1 MAAVSG
7 PSTAPV
13 PAPSASRLEL
23 EAVSYRY
30 AGAAI
35 PSLVDLSLSLGPG
48 NVVGLTGATESGKST
63 TCLVA
68 AGLAPRSIGGHLEG
82 SATVNGRSLA
92 ALSAGELPSLIGIA
106 FANAQLSGMCSTVY
120 EEVAFGP
127 MNLGLPRGDVIDRT
141 ESALVEVGLPDLGPR
156 DPEHL
161 SGGQRQL
168 VAIAGLLALR
178 PNHLVLDEPTGHLDP
193 AGTRMVGD
201 AIARLATGG
210 ASILIAEQNTDLLA
224 GICTRVITL
233 EHGRVRLDGSADEVL
248 TDPVLES
255 LGVDLTTEARLR
267 GLAMAAGVDPDLLA
281 GAA

>member
-1 MAAVSG
+1 MSG
-7 PSTAPV
+7 PS
-13 PAPSASRLEL
+13 APSGATPSAGRLEL
-23 EAVSYRY
+23 EAVTYRY

-35 PSLVDLSLSLGPG
+35 PSIVDLSLSLGPG
-48 NVVGLTGATESGKST
+48 DVVGLIGATESGKTT

-82 SATVNGRSLA
+82 SAAVNGLSLA
-92 ALSAGELPSLIGIA
+92 HLAAGEAASLIGIA
-106 FANAQLSGMCSTVY
+106 FATTQLSGMCSTVY

-127 MNLGLPRGDVIDRT
+127 MNLGLPRGDVMTRT
-141 ESALVEVGLPDLGPR
+141 ESALAEVGLAELGAR

-178 PNHLVLDEPTGHLDP
+178 PTHLVLDEPTSHLDP
-193 AGTRMVGD
+193 AGTKMVGE
-201 AIARLATGG
+201 AIARLAAGG

-224 GICTRVITL
+224 SICTRVL
-233 EHGRVRLDGSADEVL
+233 ALDHGRVRLDGRADAVL

-255 LGVDLTTEARLR
+255 LGVELTTAARLR
-267 GLAMAAGVDPDLLA
+267 GLALAAGVDPARLA